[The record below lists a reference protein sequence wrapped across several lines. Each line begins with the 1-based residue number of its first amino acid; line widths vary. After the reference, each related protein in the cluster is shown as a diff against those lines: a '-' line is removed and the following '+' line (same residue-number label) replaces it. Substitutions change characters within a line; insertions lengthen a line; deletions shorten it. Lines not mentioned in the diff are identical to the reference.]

1 MDAQVYIAER
11 TGRKLE
17 KKLKR
22 NIRLRQNIP
31 LMIMFSPIVLF
42 FLIFKYVP
50 MLGAIMAF
58 KEYNFSDGI
67 IGSPWVGLNNFRL
80 LFSNPQMA
88 NTIRNTLMLS
98 VLKIIVGFPF
108 PIALAILLNEVRKA
122 WFKKT
127 IQTLVYLPHFF
138 NWIIVG
144 GLVIT
149 LFSQESGTINHLLQ
163 TWLGIT
169 YPFLYQEFSWV
180 VIFLGSGVWKEVGF
194 STIVY
199 LAAITSIDP
208 SLYESA
214 CMDGA
219 NKWKQTWHITLPGIQ
234 PTIILLLILSMG
246 SVMEVSFDQIYM
258 LQNSVVADISEVIS
272 TFIYRA
278 GLQGGQ
284 FSLTA
289 AMGLFESLVGLIL
302 VVVTNHIARRFKQ
315 GLW

>member
-1 MDAQVYIAER
+1 MNAQSYIAER
-11 TGRKLE
+11 TGKKLE
-17 KKLKR
+17 KNLKR
-22 NIRLRQNIP
+22 NIRLKQNIP
-31 LMIMFSPIVLF
+31 LMIMFFPIILYFIV
-42 FLIFKYVP
+42 FKYVP
-50 MLGAIMAF
+50 MLGAVMAF
-58 KEYNFSDGI
+58 KDYNFSDGI

-88 NTIRNTLMLS
+88 NTIRNTVMLS
-98 VLKIIVGFPF
+98 VLKIVVGFPF

-127 IQTLVYLPHFF
+127 VQTLVYLPHFF

-163 TWLGIT
+163 TWFGTT
-169 YPFLYQEFSWV
+169 YPFLYHGFSWV

-214 CMDGA
+214 SIDGA
-219 NKWKQTWHITLPGIQ
+219 NKWRQIWHITLPGMR

-302 VVVTNHIARRFKQ
+302 VVVTNQIARMFKQ

>member
-1 MDAQVYIAER
+1 MNAQSYIAES
-11 TGRKLE
+11 TGKKLE
-17 KKLKR
+17 KNLKR
-22 NIRLRQNIP
+22 NIRLKQNIP
-31 LMIMFSPIVLF
+31 LMIMFFPIMIYFIV
-42 FLIFKYVP
+42 FKYVP
-50 MLGAIMAF
+50 MLGAVMAF

-67 IGSPWVGLNNFRL
+67 IGSPWVGLNNFRM

-88 NTIRNTLMLS
+88 NTIRNTVMLS
-98 VLKIIVGFPF
+98 VLKIVVGFPF

-127 IQTLVYLPHFF
+127 VQTLVYLPHFF

-163 TWLGIT
+163 TWFGTT
-169 YPFLYQEFSWV
+169 YSFLYHGFSWV

-214 CMDGA
+214 SIDGA
-219 NKWKQTWHITLPGIQ
+219 NKWRQIWHITLPGMR

-302 VVVTNHIARRFKQ
+302 VVVTNQIARIFKQ